1 MGSRPSVSTT
11 RRSET
16 NTLRETENPKIKSP
30 KKIDA
35 NLTFACEKRGQLD
48 PEHSPSRIRGR
59 RGSCF
64 VRQGRGS
71 ELDEADGSRARSTI
85 VASQSA
91 RWGEERAARTL
102 CPRNDI
108 LPCADGRIGQQA
120 HACCGKVHR
129 VIARPK
135 RVCGAGNADCWL
147 LRSPDLRCP
156 LDRRPRRSGGSLV
169 PTRADW
175 RIGVLCRGCGEISSG
190 VPESGCNA
198 VRCDARRTCSA
209 LCLSVAAL
217 TALRCSELPWPAA
230 LGRTLALGTRHGGKM
245 EPHGSL
251 PRAGSIRLDLRACR
265 KHARGSLSA
274 ATLGL
279 SRPHERALPLALTVG
294 ISAYASRHNAGLP
307 SRRRSLAS
315 QLFPPALSNPAS
327 VDLFWRSSPS
337 HWARMPRSMSPAWHS
352 NSRNA
357 GSPNDVFRRTPDITS
372 PSHLARLA
380 GVPQATPSEAL
391 ALALASMPRRWR
403 PDYLGDHDGPFQ
415 CKKAALPESA
425 ICYEQLHSALRD

>member
-1 MGSRPSVSTT
+1 MR
-11 RRSET
+11 
-16 NTLRETENPKIKSP
+16 LM
-30 KKIDA
+30 
-35 NLTFACEKRGQLD
+35 
-48 PEHSPSRIRGR
+48 
-59 RGSCF
+59 
-64 VRQGRGS
+64 
-71 ELDEADGSRARSTI
+71 
-85 VASQSA
+85 
-91 RWGEERAARTL
+91 AAGLVQRL
-102 CPRNDI
+102 
-108 LPCADGRIGQQA
+108 
-120 HACCGKVHR
+120 
-129 VIARPK
+129 
-135 RVCGAGNADCWL
+135 L
-147 LRSPDLRCP
+147 LRSPLAGERKGP
-156 LDRRPRRSGGSLV
+156 LEPFARAMTSYRVPMDGSDNKPTLVRRESRSDTGGLEN
-169 PTRADW
+169 R
-175 RIGVLCRGCGEISSG
+175 
-190 VPESGCNA
+190 
-198 VRCDARRTCSA
+198 
-209 LCLSVAAL
+209 VAAL

-245 EPHGSL
+245 EPHRSL